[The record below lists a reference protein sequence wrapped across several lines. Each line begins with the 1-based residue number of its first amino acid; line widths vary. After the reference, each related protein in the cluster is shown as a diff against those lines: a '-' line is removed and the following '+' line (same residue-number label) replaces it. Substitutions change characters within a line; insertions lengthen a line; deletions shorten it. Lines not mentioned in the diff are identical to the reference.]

1 MTSCLSKHF
10 LVWKGCLCA
19 LHHMMTK
26 TFLNIHLEK
35 YPQEKVV
42 VRSIATKT
50 IYQQTQEQTAK
61 SVNLFQHGTNK
72 HSTQHTV

>member
-50 IYQQTQEQTAK
+50 IYQQTQEQTANSHK
-61 SVNLFQHGTNK
+61 VKTKALRDTSRICK
-72 HSTQHTV
+72 A

>member
-1 MTSCLSKHF
+1 
-10 LVWKGCLCA
+10 
-19 LHHMMTK
+19 MMTK

-50 IYQQTQEQTAK
+50 IYQQTQEQTANSHK
-61 SVNLFQHGTNK
+61 VKTKHLETLAESVKLKLPWFG
-72 HSTQHTV
+72 SEIG